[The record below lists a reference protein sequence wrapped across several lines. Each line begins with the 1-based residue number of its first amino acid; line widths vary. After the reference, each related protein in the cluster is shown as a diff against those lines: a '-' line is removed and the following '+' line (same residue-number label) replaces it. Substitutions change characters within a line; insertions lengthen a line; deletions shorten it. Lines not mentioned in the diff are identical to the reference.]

1 MCFGGGGSAP
11 NIVYSGPSDA
21 DIQRNQQQLA
31 AYEDQMA
38 SQQAEFADTL
48 QTQIDEAQ
56 AETARLQAEFDK
68 ELEIA
73 NAEAA
78 AAGIQEANN
87 AYTVTATQTEATG
100 AQTTEVI
107 KKKKKPNSTLKIG
120 AGGVAQQAGSGL
132 NIGV

>member
-1 MCFGGGGSAP
+1 MAEGAQRPTSFIPVPATRTFSATSSSWRP
-11 NIVYSGPSDA
+11 TRARWLRSRLS
-21 DIQRNQQQLA
+21 
-31 AYEDQMA
+31 
-38 SQQAEFADTL
+38 L

-78 AAGIQEANN
+78 AAGVQEANN